1 MQQQQLIKT
10 RTTATNSSDN
20 DISCA
25 QCRANIPALI
35 ATCSTLLP
43 SGSWQQQQQQ
53 QQCNN
58 SNDSVKLAKLN
69 KKFDWT
75 A

>member
-10 RTTATNSSDN
+10 RTMATNSSDN
-20 DISCA
+20 DSSCD

-43 SGSWQQQQQQ
+43 SGSWQQQQQ
-53 QQCNN
+53 CNK